1 MVDTNKSLAMKKNE
15 PHNSADKTS
24 NVKEISDGVYINLNK
39 ITSDITE
46 FELAIEES
54 FKELKSDEQ
63 KIISKKKQNDPKN
76 FKK

>member
-1 MVDTNKSLAMKKNE
+1 MKKNE

-39 ITSDITE
+39 ITSDSTE